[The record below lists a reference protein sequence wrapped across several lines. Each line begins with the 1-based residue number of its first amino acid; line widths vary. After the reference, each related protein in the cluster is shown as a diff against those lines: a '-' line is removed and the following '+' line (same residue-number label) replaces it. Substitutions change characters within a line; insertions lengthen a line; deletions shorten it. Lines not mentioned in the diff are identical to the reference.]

1 MFCRTWFLK
10 PIFFLLFSSYPL
22 AIDLLATGKI
32 NVKPLITQRF
42 NIKDALEAFKLLRD
56 PGAQS
61 VVKVLIQYD

>member
-1 MFCRTWFLK
+1 MFF
-10 PIFFLLFSSYPL
+10 SYPL